1 MTFDFTDDQYAIA
14 DVMRKVFADANV
26 GRDTRRWYEGKP
38 PTRDEQR
45 QLASLLAE
53 QGLLGTFVPEDDGGS
68 GLGLLDVVMVF
79 EAAGRQLLAYP
90 LMEAVAAA
98 WAVAQWGEESQRREW
113 LPRFAA
119 GTLIPTVAWAGF
131 AGGALARLRGR
142 EWAVDISRLP
152 VGFHEL
158 ADVYVVPVA
167 LEGPL
172 GWGLALVDPDQ
183 VAREAGTPWDLAH
196 PTAVLTAT
204 RLTLPEARMVRVPD
218 GQLQD
223 VLALGRIL
231 AAAEVVGAMEEVLTR
246 SVQYLN
252 TRRQFGG
259 PIGRFQAL
267 KHIAALDHTRTVNA
281 RLAVRYAAWSWA
293 ERKPRRAFYA
303 ALAKSYASEH
313 GVTVAEDGVHLHGG
327 MGFTWDADFH
337 LFLKRVWRLASTL
350 GTAEECRREM
360 AAGVLDRGEGTDA

>member
-14 DVMRKVFADANV
+14 DVMRKVFSDANV
-26 GRDTRRWYEGKP
+26 GQATRRWYQGNP
-38 PTRDEQR
+38 PANDEQR
-45 QLASLLAE
+45 QLALLLAE
-53 QGLLGTFVPEDDGGS
+53 QGLLGTFVPEGHGGS

-79 EAAGRQLLAYP
+79 EAAGAQLLSYP
-90 LMEAVAAA
+90 LMETLSAA
-98 WAVAQWGEESQRREW
+98 WALSQWCGENQRHEW
-113 LPRFAA
+113 LPGLAA
-119 GTLIPTVAWAGF
+119 GTLIPAVAWTGF
-131 AGGALARLRGR
+131 AGGAIARRQGR
-142 EWAVDISRLP
+142 DWAVDIPGVL
-152 VGFHEL
+152 VGFPDL
-158 ADVYVVPVA
+158 ADIYLVPVA

-172 GWGLALVDPDQ
+172 GWGLAVLEPRE
-183 VAREAGTPWDLAH
+183 VAREAAIPWDLAY
-196 PTAVLTAT
+196 PTAMVTAA
-204 RLTLPEARMVRVPD
+204 RLTVPEERVVQVPE
-218 GQLQD
+218 GQLGD
-223 VLALGRIL
+223 LLALGRIL
-231 AAAEVVGAMEEVLTR
+231 GAAEVVGAMEEVLTR

-267 KHIAALDHTRTVNA
+267 KHTAALDHTRTVNA

-293 ERKPRRAFYA
+293 EREPRRGFYA

-337 LFLKRVWRLASTL
+337 LFLKRVWRLASVL

-360 AAGVLDRGEGTDA
+360 AAAFLDRGEGTDA